1 MRESATPRVTTF
13 ASALRLWL
21 GMLVVG
27 AVVLLGSVL
36 VGGGDSSLV
45 ASWQALVSSTDT
57 PMHAIVWELRFPR
70 SVAAYGVGGLLAVS
84 GCLMQILVR
93 NPLADPYTLGLSGGA
108 AVGALGSMLAGAGAL
123 ATALGASAGA
133 LLACVA
139 VFLLAHR
146 DLLARTRAAQ
156 REDSTDLILIGVM
169 LASGF
174 GAIVSMMLVL
184 APDKNL
190 RGMLFWMMGDLSG
203 VANAWLPV
211 VVLLA
216 CVLFIGPLGRQL
228 NLLMRGEESA
238 SALGVRPNV
247 VKSAI
252 FVIASLATAVA
263 VTTAGTVGFV
273 GLVVPHLLRPWV
285 GHHPSRLLLPSFLG
299 GAVLTAVS
307 DGLVALLK
315 EYYGRGPTQA
325 KTYYQDDLVVCLLRG
340 GFTRVEQTLLDGGR
354 GDAVI
359 QQRMEF
365 QEVMRE
371 RFEAVIEHATGR
383 RVIGFMSGNQQD
395 PDLMCEVFVLDP
407 SDLV

>member
-1 MRESATPRVTTF
+1 MRNPAIPLLTTL

-21 GMLVVG
+21 AMLLVG
-27 AVVLLGSVL
+27 VAVLLGSVL
-36 VGGGDSSLV
+36 LGGGDSTLA

-57 PMHAIVWELRFPR
+57 PMHTIVWELRFPR

-108 AVGALGSMLAGAGAL
+108 AVGALASMLAGAGAVV
-123 ATALGASAGA
+123 TALGAASGA
-133 LLACVA
+133 LFACVA

-146 DLLARTRAAQ
+146 DLLARARAAQ

-184 APDKNL
+184 APDRNL

-203 VANAWLPV
+203 VTNWLLPV
-211 VVLLA
+211 VTLLA
-216 CVLFIGPLGRQL
+216 CVLLIAPLGRQL

-273 GLVVPHLLRPWV
+273 GLVVPHALR
-285 GHHPSRLLLPSFLG
+285 RLIGNDQRVLLPACAICGGIVVVIADTVSRIVVDPIQLPV
-299 GAVLTAVS
+299 GAVMAIIGVPTFMFL
-307 DGLVALLK
+307 LV
-315 EYYGRGPTQA
+315 
-325 KTYYQDDLVVCLLRG
+325 
-340 GFTRVEQTLLDGGR
+340 
-354 GDAVI
+354 
-359 QQRMEF
+359 
-365 QEVMRE
+365 
-371 RFEAVIEHATGR
+371 R
-383 RVIGFMSGNQQD
+383 RR
-395 PDLMCEVFVLDP
+395 
-407 SDLV
+407 

>member
-1 MRESATPRVTTF
+1 MRETTPPRMTTF

-21 GMLVVG
+21 GMLVIGV
-27 AVVLLGSVL
+27 AVLLGSVL
-36 VGGGDSSLV
+36 IGGGDSSLS
-45 ASWQALVSSTDT
+45 ASWQALVTSTDS

-108 AVGALGSMLAGAGAL
+108 AVGALGSMLAGASAF
-123 ATALGASAGA
+123 ATALGASSGA

-211 VVLLA
+211 ITLLGA
-216 CVLFIGPLGRQL
+216 VILIAPLGRQL

-273 GLVVPHLLRPWV
+273 GLVVPHALRRIIGNDQRV
-285 GHHPSRLLLPSFLG
+285 LLPACAICGGIVVVVADTISRIVADPIQLPV
-299 GAVLTAVS
+299 GAVMAIIGVPTFMFL
-307 DGLVALLK
+307 LV
-315 EYYGRGPTQA
+315 
-325 KTYYQDDLVVCLLRG
+325 
-340 GFTRVEQTLLDGGR
+340 
-354 GDAVI
+354 
-359 QQRMEF
+359 
-365 QEVMRE
+365 
-371 RFEAVIEHATGR
+371 R
-383 RVIGFMSGNQQD
+383 RR
-395 PDLMCEVFVLDP
+395 
-407 SDLV
+407 

>member
-1 MRESATPRVTTF
+1 MPMTSSSDSTGAQPGRLLVTQRTTSF
-13 ASALRLWL
+13 LAAVRLWFV
-21 GMLVVG
+21 MTLVG
-27 AVVLLGSVL
+27 FVVLLGSVL
-36 VGGGDSSLV
+36 LGGGESTLA
-45 ASWQALVSSTDT
+45 ASWQALVSSADT

-139 VFLLAHR
+139 VFVLGHR
-146 DLLARTRAAQ
+146 DLLSRQRAAQ

-203 VANAWLPV
+203 VANPLLPV
-211 VVLLA
+211 IALLVGVLL
-216 CVLFIGPLGRQL
+216 VVPLGRQL
-228 NLLMRGEESA
+228 NLLGRGEESA

-263 VTTAGTVGFV
+263 VTTAGTGGFV
-273 GLVVPHLLRPWV
+273 GLVVPHALRRIIGNDQRVLIPACAIGGGIV
-285 GHHPSRLLLPSFLG
+285 VVVADTISRIVADPIQLPV
-299 GAVLTAVS
+299 GAVM
-307 DGLVALLK
+307 
-315 EYYGRGPTQA
+315 
-325 KTYYQDDLVVCLLRG
+325 
-340 GFTRVEQTLLDGGR
+340 
-354 GDAVI
+354 AVI
-359 QQRMEF
+359 GVPTFMF
-365 QEVMRE
+365 LLVK
-371 RFEAVIEHATGR
+371 R
-383 RVIGFMSGNQQD
+383 R
-395 PDLMCEVFVLDP
+395 
-407 SDLV
+407 

>member
-1 MRESATPRVTTF
+1 MREATAPRMTTF

-21 GMLVVG
+21 AMLLVSV
-27 AVVLLGSVL
+27 AVLFGSVL
-36 VGGGDSSLV
+36 VGGGDSTL
-45 ASWQALVSSTDT
+45 ATSWQALVSSTGT
-57 PMHAIVWELRFPR
+57 PMHAIVWDLRFPR

-123 ATALGASAGA
+123 ATALGAASGA
-133 LLACVA
+133 LFACVA

-146 DLLARTRAAQ
+146 DLLARARAAQ

-203 VANAWLPV
+203 VANWLLPV
-211 VVLLA
+211 ATLLA
-216 CVLFIGPLGRQL
+216 CVFLIAPLGRQL

-273 GLVVPHLLRPWV
+273 GLVVPHALRRIIGNDQRV
-285 GHHPSRLLLPSFLG
+285 LLPACAICGGIVVVIADTISRIVADPIQLPV
-299 GAVLTAVS
+299 GAVMAIIGVPTFMFL
-307 DGLVALLK
+307 LV
-315 EYYGRGPTQA
+315 
-325 KTYYQDDLVVCLLRG
+325 
-340 GFTRVEQTLLDGGR
+340 
-354 GDAVI
+354 
-359 QQRMEF
+359 
-365 QEVMRE
+365 
-371 RFEAVIEHATGR
+371 R
-383 RVIGFMSGNQQD
+383 RR
-395 PDLMCEVFVLDP
+395 
-407 SDLV
+407 